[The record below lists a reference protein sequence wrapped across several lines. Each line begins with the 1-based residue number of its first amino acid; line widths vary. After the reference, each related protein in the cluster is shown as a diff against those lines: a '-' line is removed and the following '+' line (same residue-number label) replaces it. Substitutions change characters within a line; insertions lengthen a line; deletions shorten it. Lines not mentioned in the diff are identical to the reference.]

1 MNHWMEH
8 LKKLRKE
15 NPKLSFK
22 EILKLGKKSY
32 KKSKKHEKKSKKHEK
47 KSKKQHKKSI
57 KYHKNSIKHHKKSKK
72 GGAKEESEFGRV
84 VAELGY
90 PSSLALQSDSLKQPV
105 GGISST
111 IFDQRFTAVSYT
123 HLTLPTKRIV

>member
-1 MNHWMEH
+1 MEH

-32 KKSKKHEKKSKKHEK
+32 KKSKKQHKKSMKHEK

-57 KYHKNSIKHHKKSKK
+57 KHHKKSIKHHKKSKK
-72 GGAKEESEFGRV
+72 GGAKVDFEYT
-84 VAELGY
+84 VAGTNEPPREQYLWY
-90 PSSLALQSDSLKQPV
+90 PRTNEQQDEQSVKDLLNRSHEQLY
-105 GGISST
+105 GI
-111 IFDQRFTAVSYT
+111 RP
-123 HLTLPTKRIV
+123 H

>member
-57 KYHKNSIKHHKKSKK
+57 KHHKKSMKHHKKSKK
-72 GGAKEESEFGRV
+72 GGTKVDLSLSTSWNEVLKPTSEFRSIEL
-84 VAELGY
+84 AEKEIDLDKIE
-90 PSSLALQSDSLKQPV
+90 SS
-105 GGISST
+105 IE
-111 IFDQRFTAVSYT
+111 
-123 HLTLPTKRIV
+123 

>member
-32 KKSKKHEKKSKKHEK
+32 KKSKKQHKKSMKHEK

-57 KYHKNSIKHHKKSKK
+57 KHHKKSIKHHKKSKK
-72 GGAKEESEFGRV
+72 GGAKSYLSDPLNDDFRNM
-84 VAELGY
+84 
-90 PSSLALQSDSLKQPV
+90 PSSVLD
-105 GGISST
+105 GGEEVFQEI
-111 IFDQRFTAVSYT
+111 IE
-123 HLTLPTKRIV
+123 